1 MKIKYFALT
10 MGILM
15 MLESL
20 PSMAQIEEIIV
31 TATRRETNVQDTGI
45 SVTALS
51 AEILDQFNI
60 TTTEELTI
68 ITPGLMFQN
77 GGGSPLVGL
86 VSIRGVSQNDF
97 AGHIESPN
105 ALYVDEVYQASIS
118 TNSIKMFDIN
128 RAEVLRGPQGTLFG
142 RNATG
147 GLIHVVTNKPTEERE
162 GYLKGNVG
170 SFDSYSAEAA
180 ISGPLGDTI
189 QARLAVFFSGNDGH
203 IKNDLGPDQQ
213 GDNTKAGRLHVAF
226 NPTEKLDILL
236 TASIFDY
243 DVDGIGGAFSAGAT
257 VDPVTGFGVPAGP
270 ANNTVTGYIDADG
283 DKYTGSFNQSG
294 FLDREYKS
302 LSGKITY
309 AFSDDM
315 SVVSISNFHH
325 VKTSYLEDNDLTPIP
340 FTEFDQTANID
351 VVSEELRLE
360 HDDGGPLRWSAGVY
374 FINIDGNYTQGLGVT
389 PPPFFDAAALALSQE
404 AVYALETTSY
414 SVFGQGEYDFNEKL
428 TLTAGLRWTYDEKDY
443 AYNTNAGLFIGG
455 ALIPGVIPL
464 GVPPGS
470 LIEAVANSGGV
481 GVTDSHDEDG
491 ISARLQLDYSVN
503 QDWLLYASFNK
514 GYKAFNYNA
523 GFAGFAPI
531 AGLRFKGEDIFAYEI
546 GSKVDFW
553 DGKGRWNISG
563 YYYDYND
570 YQAFDQRGINFTLF
584 NTDATIGGMDT
595 ELTLRPGPGTTL
607 MVGAAY
613 LDTKVKDVLIGT
625 DPLNPIS
632 VDREAPQSPE
642 FTLSGAFI
650 QDFHIADGT
659 VSLQLSAYYN
669 SGYFSQLTN
678 SPITDI
684 PDYVILNGRLTYTS
698 ANEKY
703 QVSAFARNLL
713 DKEYITYAFDIASNG
728 FQEQNLGVS
737 RWAGVEARYNFW

>member
-1 MKIKYFALT
+1 MKIKYFSLT
-10 MGILM
+10 LGILIV
-15 MLESL
+15 LNSF
-20 PSMAQIEEIIV
+20 PSSAQIEEIIV
-31 TATRRETNVQDTGI
+31 TATRRATNVQDTGI

-51 AEILDQFNI
+51 AETLEQFNI

-68 ITPGLMFQN
+68 MTPGLMFQN

-118 TNSIKMFDIN
+118 TNSIKLFDVS
-128 RAEVLRGPQGTLFG
+128 RTEVLRGPQGTQFG

-147 GLIHVVTNKPTEERE
+147 GLIHVVTNKPTEELE
-162 GYLKGNVG
+162 GYMKGSVG

-180 ISGPLGDTI
+180 ISGPVGDAV
-189 QARLAVFFSGNDGH
+189 QARLAVFFSGDDGH
-203 IKNDLGPDQQ
+203 IENDMGPDQQ

-226 NPTEKLDILL
+226 KPTDRLDILL
-236 TASIFDY
+236 TANIFDY
-243 DVDGIGGAFSAGAT
+243 DVNGIGGAFSAGAT
-257 VDPVTGFGVPAGP
+257 VDPVTGFGIPAGP
-270 ANNTVTGYIDADG
+270 ANNTVTGYVDADG
-283 DKYTGSFNQSG
+283 DRDTGSFNQPG
-294 FLDREYKS
+294 FLDRQYKS
-302 LSGKITY
+302 ITGKITY
-309 AFSDDM
+309 AFSD
-315 SVVSISNFHH
+315 SLTVTSLSNFHH
-325 VKTSYLEDNDLTPIP
+325 VKTSYLEDNDLSSIP
-340 FTEFDQTANID
+340 FTEFDQSANID
-351 VVSEELRLE
+351 VVSEEFRLG
-360 HDDGGPLRWSAGVY
+360 HDDGGSLRWSAGVY
-374 FINIDGNYTQGLGVT
+374 FINIDGDYTQGLLVT
-389 PPPFFDAAALALSQE
+389 PPPFFDAAALALSQTG
-404 AVYALETTSY
+404 VYALETTSY
-414 SVFGQGEYDFNEKL
+414 SVFGETEYDFNDRL
-428 TLTAGLRWTYDEKDY
+428 TVTAGLRWTYDEKDY
-443 AYNTNAGLFIGG
+443 AYNIDAGLYAGG
-455 ALIPGVIPL
+455 ALVPGVIPL

-470 LIEAVANSGGV
+470 LIEAVANSGGA
-481 GVTDSHDEDG
+481 GVSDSHDEDG

-523 GFAGFAPI
+523 GFAGFAPF
-531 AGLRFKGEDIFAYEI
+531 AGFRFKGEDIYAYEI
-546 GSKVDFW
+546 GSKLDFW

-584 NTDATIGGMDT
+584 NTDATISGMDT
-595 ELTLRPGPGTTL
+595 ELTLRPSPTTTL
-607 MVGAAY
+607 TLGAAY
-613 LDTKVKDVLIGT
+613 LDTKVEDVLIGT

-642 FTLSGAFI
+642 FTLSGAI
-650 QDFHIADGT
+650 VQDFQLGDGM
-659 VSLQLSAYYN
+659 VSLQLSGYYN

-684 PDYVILNGRLTYTS
+684 PDYVIMNGRLTYTS

-703 QVSAFARNLL
+703 QISAFARNLL

-728 FQEQNLGVS
+728 FQEQNLGVA